1 MARRPGGV
9 PVPREDVVTIGGG
22 AGVPAMVCRL
32 LGDERPVLRVSL
44 LRASMPAAVLAAE
57 AAAAAAAATV
67 AAAAALAAALAAA
80 AAAASAG
87 AVPEVAGG

>member
-1 MARRPGGV
+1 M
-9 PVPREDVVTIGGG
+9 PREDVVTIGGE

-44 LRASMPAAVLAAE
+44 LRASIPTAVLAAE